1 MVDKSDL
8 KGGCAAGLHGS
19 NEKIVVVL
27 GSAFS
32 QSDFDV
38 LSQLSRNITKTPGIA
53 ANLLRKPENNLKVPS
68 FLSMRS
74 LDM

>member
-19 NEKIVVVL
+19 SEGIIVML
-27 GSAFS
+27 GSAFL
-32 QSDFDV
+32 QGDFDM

-53 ANLLRKPENNLKVPS
+53 VSLLSKPENNFKVPS
-68 FLSMRS
+68 FLSMRG
-74 LDM
+74 LNM